1 MAKKRDS
8 RNIGYTWRVCN
19 SVAWQGR
26 RINKRW
32 WINALVAGIP
42 FGEAHYR
49 RDADRK
55 RSGYSRNVNRCS
67 LSRPSFTPK
76 NKSPVSCSSVS
87 FFPSSYAFLSST
99 SFLLLVSSDASET
112 LLGRF
117 AFILLSTT
125 MKFVIK
131 IANSRTAI
139 RYIKITFDCMKIVK
153 VIVSI

>member
-1 MAKKRDS
+1 MAE
-8 RNIGYTWRVCN
+8 
-19 SVAWQGR
+19 
-26 RINKRW
+26 
-32 WINALVAGIP
+32 IP

-55 RSGYSRNVNRCS
+55 RNGYSRNVNRCS

-76 NKSPVSCSSVS
+76 NKSPVSRSSVS
-87 FFPSSYAFLSST
+87 FFPSSYASLSST
-99 SFLLLVSSDASET
+99 SFLLLVSSDAFET

-117 AFILLSTT
+117 AFILSCTT
-125 MKFVIK
+125 MKFIIK

-139 RYIKITFDCMKIVK
+139 RYIKITFDRMKIVK